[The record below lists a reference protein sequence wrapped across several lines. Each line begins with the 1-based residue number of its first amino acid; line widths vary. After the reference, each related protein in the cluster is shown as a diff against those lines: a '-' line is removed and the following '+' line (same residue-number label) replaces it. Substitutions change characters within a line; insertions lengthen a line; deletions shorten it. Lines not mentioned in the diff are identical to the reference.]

1 MFIKLLKKAPIVLFT
16 LNFIA
21 CSVFTPASASTPTAA
36 DIEKEE
42 QAVYAFFVSGNTGTA
57 IILQDTSTNISSDD
71 PQESIDYIKS
81 GLQSISN
88 ETINNYLERNA
99 QPGQLSPDMDLGV
112 DYVLLSTD
120 ELSAIMGQADGWAVL
135 NEKYPNSNGYTVFSR
150 VGFNNSLDQAVIY
163 VGNMA
168 GPLMGSGF
176 YYLMEKKNGEW
187 VIKEQVMV
195 WIS

>member
-1 MFIKLLKKAPIVLFT
+1 MFIKLFKKAPLVLLALTFA
-16 LNFIA
+16 A
-21 CSVFTPASASTPTAA
+21 CSFFTSAPAPAA

-42 QAVYAFFVSGNTGTA
+42 QAIYSFFVSADTGTA
-57 IILQDTSTNISSDD
+57 VILQDTSTNISTDN

-81 GLQSISN
+81 GLQSISE
-88 ETINNYLERNA
+88 ETVNSYLERNA
-99 QPGQLSPDMDLGV
+99 QPGQLSPDMELGV
-112 DYVLLSTD
+112 NYVLLSAE
-120 ELSAIMGQADGWAVL
+120 ELARISSQPDWGGIL
-135 NEKYPNSNGYTVFSR
+135 NEKYPGTHGYTIFSR

-163 VGNMA
+163 VGNVA
-168 GPLMGSGF
+168 GPMMGAGF